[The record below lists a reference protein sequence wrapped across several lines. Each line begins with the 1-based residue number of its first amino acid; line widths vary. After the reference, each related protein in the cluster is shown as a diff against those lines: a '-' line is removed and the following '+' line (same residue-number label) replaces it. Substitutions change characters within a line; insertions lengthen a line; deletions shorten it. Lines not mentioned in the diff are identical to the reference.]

1 MAKLRNSTLVF
12 LVKRDGDEVL
22 EILLAMKKR
31 GFGANRWNG
40 AGGKV
45 EPGETIEDAAKRE
58 VQEEISV
65 TANSLNQIA
74 ELTFIFPNNPEWNQL
89 VKVYFCEDWTG
100 EPQESEEMR
109 PQWFNVSDV
118 PYDDMWPDDKFWLP
132 QVIAGQFVKA
142 SFTFGKNDSV
152 DAQEV
157 NIVSNF

>member
-1 MAKLRNSTLVF
+1 MLRNSTLVF
-12 LVKRDGDEVL
+12 LVKRSEGKIS

-31 GFGANRWNG
+31 GFGINRWNG

-45 EPGETIEDAAKRE
+45 ELGETVDQAAKRE
-58 VQEEISV
+58 VQEEIAVDVKSIHK
-65 TANSLNQIA
+65 IA
-74 ELTFIFPNNPEWNQL
+74 ELTFIFPDNPSWDQL
-89 VKVYFCEDWTG
+89 VSVYFSEEWEG

-109 PQWFNVSDV
+109 PQWFNASDV

-132 QVIAGQFVKA
+132 QVIAGQLVKA

-157 NIVSNF
+157 NIVESF